1 MLLLLQDILAVVLA
15 YVLYLRLKRASGPP
29 LPPGPPADPLIGH
42 FRINPQH
49 NAERVYLRWSK
60 ELKSDVIHL
69 NIFGQPLVVL
79 NSLRAAVDLLE
90 KRGSTYSDRPEFPFF
105 EMIGWYEDLLLVG
118 SSDPAFPALRGIF
131 QSYFAKSTIQQR
143 FGALQA
149 NEARKLVKRIVEDPE
164 KWREYLLM
172 YGTAITIQIITGHEI
187 KSLDD
192 VYIRVAEDVGKAMT
206 GSGTPGA
213 TGVDFCPWLRYL
225 PSWCDPTGSSAFA
238 RKWRFAIEN
247 LYNVPYERVAADVE
261 AGTAQPSF
269 ILSAMQEMQSQ
280 GEGEKTLTPERIK
293 GVCAATYAGNIY
305 TADAIAIF
313 IFAIV
318 NCPEVQAR
326 AQAELDAIVGPDRL
340 PDLADRMNLPYIE
353 RIMQE
358 TFRFWPTSPLG
369 APHKSTEDD
378 VYRGMFIPKGSLV
391 LFNAFAISHDEAV
404 YADPWRFDPDRYLP
418 REEGGRGEPLPIAH
432 FGFGRR
438 ICPGRFLGEASV
450 FLGIATLLHVFR
462 FDKAKDANGKEIT
475 VCCVGER
482 GKAQDAHASRS
493 HPEKILCTISPVS
506 EEKKRLALGV

>member
-1 MLLLLQDILAVVLA
+1 MQLHVQDVLAIALA
-15 YVLYLRLKRASGPP
+15 YVLYLYLRRRSCGTR
-29 LPPGPPADPLIGH
+29 LPPGPPADPLVGH

-69 NIFGQPLVVL
+69 NILGQPLVVL
-79 NSLRAAVDLLE
+79 NSLRAAVELLE
-90 KRGSTYSDRPEFPFF
+90 KRGAIYSDRPQFAFF

-131 QSYFAKSTIQQR
+131 QSYFAKSTIQQK
-143 FGALQA
+143 FGAPQT
-149 NEARKLVKRIVEDPE
+149 NEARKLVKRIVEDPA

-192 VYIRVAEDVGKAMT
+192 VYLRVAEHVGRAMT

-225 PSWCDPTGSSAFA
+225 PSWCEPTGSSAFA

-261 AGTAQPSF
+261 AGTEQPSF
-269 ILSAMQEMQSQ
+269 VLSAMQAMQ
-280 GEGEKTLTPERIK
+280 GETTLTPERIR
-293 GVCAATYAGNIY
+293 GLCAATYAAGAHT

-318 NCPEVQAR
+318 NYPEVQAH
-326 AQAELDAIVGPDRL
+326 AQAELDAVVGPDRL
-340 PDLADRMNLPYIE
+340 PDLADRKNLPYIE
-353 RIMQE
+353 RILRS
-358 TFRFWPTSPLG
+358 TRLRFWPTSPLG

-378 VYRGMFIPKGSLV
+378 VYRGMFIPKGSLI
-391 LFNAFAISHDEAV
+391 LFNAFAISHDESV
-404 YADPWRFDPDRYLP
+404 YADAWRFDPDRYLP
-418 REEGGRGEPLPIAH
+418 REGGGRGEPLPTAH

-450 FLGIATLLHVFR
+450 FLGIATLLHVFK
-462 FDKAKDANGKEIT
+462 FDKAKGENGEEIT
-475 VCCVGER
+475 VNPE
-482 GKAQDAHASRS
+482 DAKYISGTAS
-493 HPEKILCTISPVS
+493 HPDKILCSITPVS
-506 EEKKRLALGV
+506 EEKKRLATGQ

>member
-1 MLLLLQDILAVVLA
+1 MLLLVQDILAVVLA
-15 YVLYLRLKRASGPP
+15 YVLYLRLKQASGPP

-60 ELKSDVIHL
+60 ELKSDEIHL
-69 NIFGQPLVVL
+69 NILGQRLLVL

-90 KRGSTYSDRPEFPFF
+90 KRGATYSDRPKFPFF

-118 SSDPAFPALRGIF
+118 SSDPSFSALRGIF
-131 QSYFAKSTIQQR
+131 QIYFAKSTIQQK
-143 FGALQA
+143 FGTLQA
-149 NEARKLVKRIVEDPE
+149 NEARKLVKRIAEEPV

-192 VYIRVAEDVGKAMT
+192 VYLRVAEDVGKAMT

-247 LYNVPYERVAADVE
+247 LYNVPYERVEADIE

-378 VYRGMFIPKGSLV
+378 VHRGMFIPKGSLV
-391 LFNAFAISHDEAV
+391 LFNAFAISHNEAV

-418 REEGGRGEPLPIAH
+418 REEGGRGEPLQIAH

-450 FLGIATLLHVFR
+450 FIGIATLLHVFR
-462 FDKAKDANGKEIT
+462 FNKAKDASGDEIT
-475 VCCVGER
+475 VNPE
-482 GKAQDAHASRS
+482 DAEYISGTAS
-493 HPEKILCTISPVS
+493 HPEKILCTITPAS
-506 EEKKRLALGV
+506 EEKRCLATGQ

>member
-1 MLLLLQDILAVVLA
+1 MT
-15 YVLYLRLKRASGPP
+15 G
-29 LPPGPPADPLIGH
+29 ADV
-42 FRINPQH
+42 QV
-49 NAERVYLRWSK
+49 E
-60 ELKSDVIHL
+60 SDVIHL
-69 NIFGQPLVVL
+69 NILGQPLVVL

-90 KRGSTYSDRPEFPFF
+90 KRGATYSDRPKFPFF

-131 QSYFAKSTIQQR
+131 QSYFAKSTIQQK
-143 FGALQA
+143 FGTLQV
-149 NEARKLVKRIVEDPE
+149 NEACKLAKRIVEDPE

-187 KSLDD
+187 KSLHDI
-192 VYIRVAEDVGKAMT
+192 YLRVAEDVGKAMT

-247 LYNVPYERVAADVE
+247 LYDVPYERVKADVE
-261 AGTAQPSF
+261 VGTAQPSF

-293 GVCAATYAGNIY
+293 GVCAATYAGKPIFWFFY
-305 TADAIAIF
+305 QTADAIAIF

-318 NCPEVQAR
+318 NYPEVQAR
-326 AQAELDAIVGPDRL
+326 AQAELDAVMGPNRL
-340 PDLADRMNLPYIE
+340 PDLADRKDLPYVE

-404 YADPWRFDPDRYLP
+404 YADPWHFYPDRYLP
-418 REEGGRGEPLPIAH
+418 REEGGRGEPLPTAH

-438 ICPGRFLGEASV
+438 ICPGRFLGETSV

-462 FDKAKDANGKEIT
+462 FNKAKDENGEEIT
-475 VCCVGER
+475 VNPE
-482 GKAQDAHASRS
+482 DAEYISGTAS
-493 HPEKILCTISPVS
+493 HPEKILCSIIPAS
-506 EEKKRLALGV
+506 EEKRHLATGQ